1 MAPDGRII
9 YGVAEPYRVDWASP
23 GGARRSG
30 PVVHY
35 EPVPVTD
42 DDKEA
47 WANQQ
52 SGQAVMMVGGGGNRT
67 MNIPRPDID
76 DVDWPEYKAAFPR
89 NALNVTP
96 EGELWVQRYTRAGD
110 PQTFDVFDGEGNRA
124 RQVVLPEGRRLVG
137 FGQGTLYAINVD
149 EDDLQWLERY
159 AR

>member
-1 MAPDGRII
+1 
-9 YGVAEPYRVDWASP
+9 
-23 GGARRSG
+23 
-30 PVVHY
+30 
-35 EPVPVTD
+35 
-42 DDKEA
+42 
-47 WANQQ
+47 
-52 SGQAVMMVGGGGNRT
+52 MVGGGGNRT